1 MLNSIYSGNRL
12 RVDFAKTAQQIEVP
26 NLLQLQLS
34 SYDNFLMLDQE
45 DRSGS
50 GLERVFQ
57 SVFPIHDAQNRLT
70 LEYQGSEVGKPKYT
84 VRECMERGLTYSVS
98 LRMMTRLVL
107 WDRDENTKEK
117 TGVSEIKEQSIFIR
131 DIPLMTE
138 RTSFVINGVERVVVN
153 QLHRSPG
160 VIFKEEE
167 SSTAGSKLI
176 YTGQIIPDRGSWLY
190 FEYDPKDILYI
201 RINKRRKV
209 PVTIMFRALGYSK
222 QDIMKLFYPLQ
233 SITVDGT
240 QFLMD
245 FDPASLGGRLEFDLL
260 DPKGEVLV
268 AAGKRLSGKKAQ
280 KLLESGVTKVQY
292 PMEVLMERHLAE
304 PVINPETG
312 EVLYDTMT
320 PVDEHKLKKM
330 IESGIDTFVIAN
342 DTAEGV
348 DNSIINAFLA
358 DSDSLKLLKQTEEI
372 EDENDLAA
380 IRIYKVMRPGEP
392 VTKEAAKQFVDQHF
406 FDPERYDLTR
416 VGRMK
421 MNHKL
426 GQHIPEY
433 VTVLTNEDI
442 INTVKYVIKV
452 KNGQGHIDDRDHLGN
467 RRIRSIG
474 ELLGNELHNGLVK
487 MQKAIK
493 DKLSTMSGPMSD
505 LMPHDLINSKMIT
518 STIMEFF
525 SGGQLSQFM
534 DQTNPLSE
542 ITHKRRLS
550 ALGEGGLVKE
560 RAGFEVRDV
569 HPTHY
574 GRICPIETPEGQNI
588 GLINT
593 LATYS
598 KVNEHG
604 FIEAPY
610 NIVKEGVVQF
620 GPENVVYLTATQEEG
635 KIIAAASN
643 AVNSDGTF
651 DEELIEL
658 RQDGEIILGSP
669 KDAQYMDLSSHMVV
683 GVAASLIPFL
693 EHDDANRALM
703 GSNMQRQA
711 VPLLRPS
718 APMVGTGVEKLVARD
733 AWESVKA
740 KRDGVVEKIDAR
752 HIYMISE
759 DEGGT
764 VIDYYPLQKNLRTNQ
779 NTTFGQKPIVKVGD
793 TIKEGQ
799 VIADGPNMDQ
809 GELALGQNALVA
821 FMPWNGY
828 NFEDAIV
835 ISEKLIRDDAF
846 TSVHVYEKEAEAREL
861 KHGVEEITRDIPN
874 IRDEDLLHLDES
886 GIIKIGTYVKPGMI
900 LVGKVSPKGE
910 VKPTPEERLLR
921 AIFGEKAGHV
931 VNKSLYCPPSME
943 GIVVDIKVFTKKGY
957 EKDPRTLEMEKAERD
972 ELEREHYDRLL
983 MIDKEEMMRITS
995 MLTKSPLERD
1005 VTVNGVEYAAGEFVE
1020 KEALEDVNRFAMNN
1034 IVKAYGEA
1042 VQSSYNKT
1050 KNHFQKEKKRF
1061 RDEHEEKL
1069 SILEKDDILPNGVVK
1084 YVKVYVATKRKLKVG
1099 DKMAGRHGNKG
1110 IVSTIVPEVDM
1121 PYTANGRPVD
1131 VCLNPLGV
1139 PSRMNIGQILEMHL
1153 GMVGREL
1160 GYQLQELFEREQ
1172 QALLEKVRAKLREIA
1187 ETAGLMK
1194 LQNAVEAM
1202 SDDELLRYARDWAK
1216 GGVRFATPIFEGV
1229 NAEEFARLYEL
1240 AKLDTD
1246 GKTQLYDGKTGEP
1259 LQERVNVGYMYI
1271 LKLHHLVDEKV
1282 HARST
1287 GPYSLVTQQPV
1298 GGKALFGGQRFGE
1311 MEVWALEAY
1320 GASAVLKEM
1329 LTIKSDDVEGRVA
1342 AYRALTKGE
1351 SVPESGIPETLF
1363 VLTKEL
1369 QAIALDVEIY
1379 DEVEDDEQIGTD

>member
-1 MLNSIYSGNRL
+1 MLNTLYSGNRL
-12 RVDFAKTAQQIEVP
+12 RVDFAKTPQQIEVP
-26 NLLQLQLS
+26 NLLQLQQS
-34 SYDNFLMLDQE
+34 SYDNFLMIDAK
-45 DRSGS
+45 DRAASGI
-50 GLERVFQ
+50 EKVFQ

-70 LEYQGSEVGKPKYT
+70 IEYIGSEVTKPKYT

-98 LRMMTRLVL
+98 LRMKTRLVL

-117 TGVSEIKEQSIFIR
+117 LGVKDIKEQSIFVR

-138 RTSFVINGVERVVVN
+138 RTSFIINGVERVVVN

-167 SSTAGSKLI
+167 ATTVGNKLI

-190 FEYDPKDILYI
+190 FEYDPKDILYM

-222 QDIMKLFYPLQ
+222 QDILKLFYPIQ
-233 SITVDGT
+233 TINMADNKFSVE
-240 QFLMD
+240 FN
-245 FDPASLGGRLEFDLL
+245 PADYSGRLDYDLVDANDKL
-260 DPKGEVLV
+260 LV
-268 AAGKRLSGKKAQ
+268 AAGKRLSAKKAQ
-280 KLLESGVTKVQY
+280 KFLEDGIKDVQY
-292 PMEVLMERHLAE
+292 PLEVLLDRYLAE
-304 PVINPETG
+304 AIIDPETG
-312 EVLYDTMT
+312 EILFDTMT
-320 PVDEHKLKKM
+320 HIDETKLKKLAE
-330 IESGIDTFVIAN
+330 IGVTEFKIAN
-342 DTAEGV
+342 DLAEGV
-348 DNSIINAFLA
+348 DGSIINAFNA
-358 DSDSLKLLKQTEEI
+358 DADSLKLLKQTEDI

-392 VTKEAAKQFVDQHF
+392 VTKEAAHAFVNQLF
-406 FDPERYDLTR
+406 FDPERYDLTE

-426 GQHIPEY
+426 DMDIPSY
-433 VTVLTNEDI
+433 MTVLTHEDI
-442 INTVKYVIKV
+442 IKSVKYVIKV

-474 ELLGNELHNGLVK
+474 ELLVNELHNGLVK
-487 MQKAIK
+487 MQKAIR
-493 DKLSTMSGPMSD
+493 DKLSTMSGAMEE

-518 STIMEFF
+518 STVMEFF

-542 ITHKRRLS
+542 VTHKRRLS

-598 KVNEHG
+598 KVNDHG

-610 NIVKEGVVQF
+610 KVMKDGKVTDE
-620 GPENVVYLTATQEEG
+620 VVYLTATQEEG
-635 KIIAAASN
+635 VKIAAASN
-643 AVNSDGTF
+643 PLDKDGQFTT
-651 DEELIEL
+651 ELITVRE
-658 RQDGEIILGSP
+658 DGEILLKKP
-669 KDAQYMDLSSHMVV
+669 EECEYADLSSSMVV

-711 VPLLRPS
+711 VPLIKPN

-733 AWESVKA
+733 SWECVKA
-740 KRDGVVEKIDAR
+740 KRAGTVEKVDGK
-752 HIYMISE
+752 HIYVMGDDDGEIY
-759 DEGGT
+759 
-764 VIDYYPLQKNLRTNQ
+764 IDYYPLQKNLRTNN
-779 NTTFGQKPIVKVGD
+779 NTSFAQKPIVKVGQ
-793 TIKEGQ
+793 KVQKGQ

-809 GELALGQNALVA
+809 GELALGVNAMVA

-835 ISEKLIRDDAF
+835 ISERMIRKDSF
-846 TSVHVYEKEAEAREL
+846 TSVHIYEKEVEAREL

-874 IRDEDLLHLDES
+874 VRDDELSHLDES
-886 GIIKIGTYVKPGMI
+886 GIIKVGTNVSGGMI

-943 GIVVDIKVFTKKGY
+943 GVVVDVKIFTKKGY
-957 EKDPRTLEMEKAERD
+957 DKDERTLALEKEERD
-972 ELEREHYDRLL
+972 FLEREHYDRLL
-983 MIDKEEMMRITS
+983 MIDKEEMLRVAKLLTREPLSSDITIGE
-995 MLTKSPLERD
+995 TDYKAGDTIDAKDLE
-1005 VTVNGVEYAAGEFVE
+1005 N
-1020 KEALEDVNRFAMNN
+1020 VNRFAMNA
-1034 IVKAYGEA
+1034 IVKSFSEEI
-1042 VQSSYNKT
+1042 QNEYNKT
-1050 KNHFQKEKKRF
+1050 KNYFQKQKRIF

-1069 SILEKDDILPNGVVK
+1069 TILEKDDILPNGVVK
-1084 YVKVYVATKRKLKVG
+1084 YVKVYIATKRKLKVG

-1121 PYTANGRPVD
+1121 PYMEDGRSVD

-1153 GMVGREL
+1153 GMAGREL
-1160 GYQLQELFEREQ
+1160 GNQI
-1172 QALLEKVRAKLREIA
+1172 QAEFDNKQADFIKNLREKMISIA
-1187 ETAGLMK
+1187 DVAGMM
-1194 LQNAVEAM
+1194 NAVKVIGDM
-1202 SDDELLRYARDWAK
+1202 DDETFLHYARDWAK
-1216 GGVRFATPIFEGV
+1216 GVRFATPIFEGV
-1229 NAEEFARLYEL
+1229 NPEEFEKIFEL
-1240 AKLDTD
+1240 AKMDTD
-1246 GKTQLYDGKTGEP
+1246 GKVALYDGKTGDKIK
-1259 LQERVNVGYMYI
+1259 ERVNVGFMYI
-1271 LKLHHLVDEKV
+1271 LKLHHLVDEKI

-1329 LTIKSDDVEGRVA
+1329 LTIKSDDVDGRVR
-1342 AYRALTKGE
+1342 AYKAITKGE
-1351 SVPESGIPETLF
+1351 LVPASGIPETLF

-1369 QAIALDVEIY
+1369 QSLALDVEIF
-1379 DEVEDDEQIGTD
+1379 DEVEDDE

>member
-1 MLNSIYSGNRL
+1 MLNTLYSGNRL
-12 RVDFAKTAQQIEVP
+12 RVDFSKTPQQIEVP
-26 NLLQLQLS
+26 NLLQLQQS
-34 SYDNFLMLDQE
+34 SYDKFLMLE
-45 DRSGS
+45 EKDRTLSGI
-50 GLERVFQ
+50 ENVFQ

-70 LEYQGSEVGKPKYT
+70 VEYIGSEVGKPKYT
-84 VRECMERGLTYSVS
+84 VRECMERGLTYAVS
-98 LRMMTRLVL
+98 LRMKTRLVL

-117 TGVSEIKEQSIFIR
+117 LGVKDIKEQSIFVR

-138 RTSFVINGVERVVVN
+138 RTSFIINGVERVVVN

-167 SSTAGSKLI
+167 STTAGNKLI

-190 FEYDPKDILYI
+190 FEYDPKDILYM

-222 QDIMKLFYPLQ
+222 QDILKLFYPIQTIKISENMFSVAFNQ
-233 SITVDGT
+233 SDYI
-240 QFLMD
+240 
-245 FDPASLGGRLEFDLL
+245 GRIGYDLL
-260 DPKGEVLV
+260 DMDSNVLV
-268 AAGKRLSGKKAQ
+268 TNGKRLSVKKAQ
-280 KLLESGVTKVQY
+280 KLVDDGLKDVQY
-292 PMEVLMERHLAE
+292 PLEVLIERYLAE
-304 PVINPETG
+304 PIIDPETG
-312 EVLYDTMT
+312 EILFDTMT
-320 PVDEHKLKKM
+320 HIDETKLKKM
-330 IESGIDTFVIAN
+330 AEIGVESFKIAN
-342 DTAEGV
+342 DLADGV
-348 DNSIINAFLA
+348 DSSVINAFNA
-358 DSDSLKLLKQTEEI
+358 DADSLKLLKQTEEI
-372 EDENDLAA
+372 EDENDLSA

-392 VTKEAAKQFVDQHF
+392 VTKEAAKAFVNQLF

-426 GQHIPEY
+426 GMDIPEY
-433 VTVLTNEDI
+433 VTVLTHEDI
-442 INTVKYVIKV
+442 IESVKYVIKV

-474 ELLGNELHNGLVK
+474 ELLGNELHNGLIK
-487 MQKAIK
+487 MQKAIR
-493 DKLSTMSGPMSD
+493 DKLSTMSGPMAE

-542 ITHKRRLS
+542 VTHKRRLS

-574 GRICPIETPEGQNI
+574 GRICPVETPEGQNI

-610 NIVKEGVVQF
+610 KIVKDGQVTDEII
-620 GPENVVYLTATQEEG
+620 YLTATQEEG
-635 KIIAAASN
+635 VKIAAASN
-643 AVNSDGTF
+643 KLDDKGQFV
-651 DEELIEL
+651 DELVTTRI
-658 RQDGEIILGSP
+658 DGEILLRP
-669 KDAQYMDLSSHMVV
+669 AHECAYADLSSHMVV

-711 VPLLRPS
+711 VPLLRPYS
-718 APMVGTGVEKLVARD
+718 PMVGTGVEKLVARD
-733 AWESVKA
+733 SWECVKA
-740 KRDGVVEKIDAR
+740 KRSGVIEKVDGR
-752 HIYMISE
+752 HIYVMGNDDGEIY
-759 DEGGT
+759 
-764 VIDYYPLQKNLRTNQ
+764 IDYYPLQKNLRTNQ
-779 NTTFGQKPIVKVGD
+779 NTSFAQKPIVKVGQ
-793 TIKEGQ
+793 EVAAGQ

-809 GELALGQNALVA
+809 GELALGVNAMVA

-835 ISEKLIRDDAF
+835 ISERLIRKDAF
-846 TSVHVYEKEAEAREL
+846 TSVHIYEKELEAREL

-874 IRDEDLLHLDES
+874 VRDDELAHLDES
-886 GIIKIGTYVKPGMI
+886 GIVKIGTHVSGGMI

-931 VNKSLYCPPSME
+931 VNKSLYCAPSME
-943 GIVVDIKVFTKKGY
+943 GVVVDVKIFTKKGY
-957 EKDPRTLEMEKAERD
+957 DKDPRTLELEKEERD
-972 ELEREHYDRLL
+972 YLEREHYDRLL
-983 MIDKEEMMRITS
+983 MIDKEEMLRVTKL
-995 MLTKSPLERD
+995 LTKETLQNDIKIAETD
-1005 VTVNGVEYAAGEFVE
+1005 YKKGDTINGSDLVEVS
-1020 KEALEDVNRFAMNN
+1020 RFAMNA
-1034 IVKAYGEA
+1034 IVKSFSQDIQDEYT
-1042 VQSSYNKT
+1042 KT
-1050 KNHFQKEKKRF
+1050 KNYFQKQKRVF

-1069 SILEKDDILPNGVVK
+1069 TILEKDDILPNGVVK
-1084 YVKVYVATKRKLKVG
+1084 YVKVYIATKRQLKVG

-1110 IVSTIVPEVDM
+1110 IVSIIVPEVDM
-1121 PYTANGRPVD
+1121 PYMEDGRAVD

-1153 GMVGREL
+1153 GMAGREL
-1160 GYQLQELFEREQ
+1160 GNQILEQFETK
-1172 QALLEKVRAKLREIA
+1172 QADFVQTMRSKMVAIA
-1187 ETAGLMK
+1187 DIAGLM
-1194 LQNAVEAM
+1194 NAAEVIGAM
-1202 SDDELLRYARDWAK
+1202 DDETFLGYARDWAI

-1229 NAEEFARLYEL
+1229 NQAEFDKLFEL
-1240 AKLDTD
+1240 AKMDHD
-1246 GKTQLYDGKTGEP
+1246 GKTVVYNGLTGEKIK
-1259 LQERVNVGYMYI
+1259 ERVNVGYMYI
-1271 LKLHHLVDEKV
+1271 LKLHHLVDEKI

-1329 LTIKSDDVEGRVA
+1329 LTIKSDDVDGRVR
-1342 AYRALTKGE
+1342 AYKALTKGE
-1351 SVPESGIPETLF
+1351 LVPASGIPETLF

-1369 QAIALDVEIY
+1369 QALALDVEIM
-1379 DEVEDDEQIGTD
+1379 DEVEDDE

>member
-1 MLNSIYSGNRL
+1 MPMLNSLYSGNRL
-12 RVDFAKTAQQIEVP
+12 RVDFAKTPQQIEIP
-26 NLLQLQLS
+26 NLLQLQQS
-34 SYDNFLMLDQE
+34 SYDNFLMIE
-45 DRSGS
+45 NKNRETSGI
-50 GLERVFQ
+50 EKVF
-57 SVFPIHDAQNRLT
+57 SSAFPIHDAQNRLT
-70 LEYQGSEVGKPKYT
+70 IEYLGSEVAAPKYT
-84 VRECMERGLTYSVS
+84 VRECMERGLTYAVS
-98 LRMMTRLVL
+98 LKMKTRLVL

-117 TGVSEIKEQSIFIR
+117 LGVKDIKEQSIFVR

-138 RTSFVINGVERVVVN
+138 RTSFVVNGVERVVVN

-167 SSTAGSKLI
+167 STTAGNKLI

-190 FEYDPKDILYI
+190 FEYDPKDILYM

-209 PVTIMFRALGYSK
+209 PVTIMFRAMGYSK
-222 QDIMKLFYPLQ
+222 QDILKMFYPLQ
-233 SITVDGT
+233 KINIADNLFT
-240 QFLMD
+240 MD
-245 FDPASLGGRLEFDLL
+245 FNAEDFAGRLDYDLVSNS
-260 DPKGEVLV
+260 GEILLGK
-268 AAGKRLSGKKAQ
+268 GKRLTANKAQ
-280 KLLESGVTKVQY
+280 KFIDNGLTAVQY
-292 PMEVLMERHLAE
+292 PLETLIERYLAE
-304 PVINPETG
+304 PIIDPETG
-312 EVLYDTMT
+312 EILFDTMT
-320 PVDEHKLKKM
+320 PIDETKLKKM
-330 IESGIDTFVIAN
+330 AETGVTEFVIAN
-342 DTAEGV
+342 DLAEGV
-348 DNSIINAFLA
+348 DASIINAFNA
-358 DSDSLKLLKQTEEI
+358 DADSLKLLKQTEDI
-372 EDENDLAA
+372 EDENDLSA

-392 VTKEAAKQFVDQHF
+392 VTKDAAKAFVNQLF
-406 FDPERYDLTR
+406 FDPERYDLTK

-426 GQHIPEY
+426 GLDIPEY
-433 VTVLTNEDI
+433 ITVLTNEDI

-474 ELLGNELHNGLVK
+474 ELLGNELHNGLIK

-493 DKLSTMSGPMSD
+493 DKLSTMSGPMSE

-542 ITHKRRLS
+542 VTHKRRLS

-593 LATYS
+593 LAAYA
-598 KVNEHG
+598 KVNDLG

-610 NIVKEGVVQF
+610 NLVKDGKALS

-635 KIIAAASN
+635 KTIAAASN
-643 AVNSDGTF
+643 VIDADGNF
-651 DEELIEL
+651 IEELIEV
-658 RQDGEIILGSP
+658 RRDGEIMLG
-669 KDAQYMDLSSHMVV
+669 KATDCEYMDLSSQMVV

-711 VPLLRPS
+711 VPLIKPE
-718 APMVGTGVEKLVARD
+718 APMVGTGIEKLVARD
-733 AWESVKA
+733 AWECIKA
-740 KRDGVVEKIDAR
+740 KRAGRVEKVDAK
-752 HIYMISE
+752 HIFVLGE
-759 DEGGT
+759 DESGT
-764 VIDYYPLQKNLRTNQ
+764 FIDYYPLEKNLRTNQ
-779 NTTFGQKPIVKVGD
+779 NTTFSQKASVKVGQMVAA
-793 TIKEGQ
+793 GQ
-799 VIADGPNMDQ
+799 IIADGPNMDR
-809 GELALGQNALVA
+809 GELALGVNAMVA

-828 NFEDAIV
+828 NYEDAIV
-835 ISEKLIRDDAF
+835 ISERMIREDAY
-846 TSVHVYEKEAEAREL
+846 TSVHVYEKECEAREL
-861 KHGVEEITRDIPN
+861 KHGIEEITRDIPN
-874 IRDEDLLHLDES
+874 VRDDELSHLDES
-886 GIIKIGTYVKPGMI
+886 GIVKIGTNVSGGMI

-943 GIVVDIKVFTKKGY
+943 GVVVDIKIFTKKGY
-957 EKDPRTLEMEKAERD
+957 DKDPRALELEKQERD

-983 MIDKEEMMRITS
+983 MIDKEEMIRIES
-995 MLTKSPLERD
+995 ILTKAELLAD
-1005 VTVNGVEYAAGEFVE
+1005 VTVNDVEYKIGDNIKA
-1020 KEALEDVNRFAMNN
+1020 EDLANVNRFAMNN
-1034 IVKAYGEA
+1034 VVKSFSED
-1042 VQSSYNKT
+1042 VQAKYNNT
-1050 KNHFQKEKKRF
+1050 KNHFQKQKKKF

-1069 SILEKDDILPNGVVK
+1069 TILEKDDILPNGVTK
-1084 YVKVYVATKRKLKVG
+1084 FVKVYIATKRKLKVG

-1110 IVSTIVPEVDM
+1110 IVSIIVPEVDM
-1121 PYTANGRPVD
+1121 PYMADGRSVD

-1153 GMVGREL
+1153 GMAGREL
-1160 GYQLQELFEREQ
+1160 GHQIQEIFDAKQADFIAQLRT
-1172 QALLEKVRAKLREIA
+1172 KLTEIA
-1187 ETAGLMK
+1187 GVARFM
-1194 LQNAVEAM
+1194 NAAEVIAKM
-1202 SDDELLRYARDWAK
+1202 SDEDILTFARDWAK
-1216 GGVRFATPIFEGV
+1216 GVKFASPIFEGV
-1229 NAEEFARLYEL
+1229 DTAEFAEL
-1240 AKLDTD
+1240 FEMAKLDDD
-1246 GKTQLYDGKTGEP
+1246 GKTVLYDGKTG
-1259 LQERVNVGYMYI
+1259 QQVKERVNVGYMYI

-1329 LTIKSDDVEGRVA
+1329 LTIKSDDVEGRVN
-1342 AYRALTKGE
+1342 AYKALTKGE
-1351 SVPESGIPETLF
+1351 AVPASGIPETLF

-1369 QAIALDVEIY
+1369 QALALDVEIF
-1379 DEVEDDEQIGTD
+1379 DEVEDNE

>member
-1 MLNSIYSGNRL
+1 MLNTLYSGNRL
-12 RVDFAKTAQQIEVP
+12 RVDFSKTPQQIEVP
-26 NLLQLQLS
+26 NLLQLQQS
-34 SYDNFLMLDQE
+34 SYNNFLMLDE
-45 DRSGS
+45 KDRTNSGVES
-50 GLERVFQ
+50 VFQ
-57 SVFPIHDAQNRLT
+57 SSFPIHDAQNRLT
-70 LEYQGSEVGKPKYT
+70 IEYLGSEVGKPKYT
-84 VRECMERGLTYSVS
+84 VRECMERGLTYAVS
-98 LRMMTRLVL
+98 LRMKTRLVM

-117 TGVSEIKEQSIFIR
+117 LGVKDIKEQSIFVR

-138 RTSFVINGVERVVVN
+138 RTSFIINGVERVVVN

-167 SSTAGSKLI
+167 STTTGNKLI

-190 FEYDPKDILYI
+190 FEYDPKDILYM

-222 QDIMKLFYPLQ
+222 QDILKLFYPIQTVNLADNKF
-233 SITVDGT
+233 SINFNPADYATRLTYDLVDTDGK
-240 QFLMD
+240 
-245 FDPASLGGRLEFDLL
+245 E
-260 DPKGEVLV
+260 LV
-268 AAGKRLSGKKAQ
+268 KAGKRLSAKKAQ
-280 KLLESGVTKVQY
+280 KFIDDGIKDVEYPLEVLLERY
-292 PMEVLMERHLAE
+292 LAE
-304 PVINPETG
+304 PIIDPETG
-312 EVLYDTMT
+312 EILFDTMT
-320 PVDEHKLKKM
+320 AIDETKLKKM
-330 IESGIDTFVIAN
+330 ADIGVESFKIAN
-342 DTAEGV
+342 DLAEGV
-348 DNSIINAFLA
+348 DSSIINAFNA
-358 DSDSLKLLKQTEEI
+358 DADSLKLLKQTEEI
-372 EDENDLAA
+372 EDENDLSA

-392 VTKEAAKQFVDQHF
+392 VTKEAARAFVNQLF
-406 FDPERYDLTR
+406 FDPERYDLTK

-426 GQHIPEY
+426 GLNIPEY
-433 VTVLTNEDI
+433 VTVLTHEDI
-442 INTVKYVIKV
+442 IESVKYVIKV

-487 MQKAIK
+487 MQKAIR
-493 DKLSTMSGPMSD
+493 DKLSTMSGPMAE

-610 NIVKEGVVQF
+610 KVMKDGKILDE
-620 GPENVVYLTATQEEG
+620 VVYLTATQEEG
-635 KIIAAASN
+635 KKIAAASN
-643 AVNSDGTF
+643 KLDADGQFAET
-651 DEELIEL
+651 LVMT
-658 RQDGEIILGSP
+658 RQDGEILQRP
-669 KDAQYMDLSSHMVV
+669 ANECEYADLSSHMVV

-711 VPLLRPS
+711 VPLLRPYS
-718 APMVGTGVEKLVARD
+718 PMVGTGVEKLVARD
-733 AWESVKA
+733 SWECVKA
-740 KRDGVVEKIDAR
+740 KRSGTVEKVDGK
-752 HIYMISE
+752 HIYIMGD
-759 DEGGT
+759 DEEEIY
-764 VIDYYPLQKNLRTNQ
+764 IDYYPLQKNLRTNQ
-779 NTTFGQKPIVKVGD
+779 NTSFAQKPIVKVGD
-793 TIKEGQ
+793 KVDAGQ
-799 VIADGPNMDQ
+799 IIADGPNMDQ
-809 GELALGQNALVA
+809 GELALGVNAMVA
-821 FMPWNGY
+821 FMPWNGF

-835 ISEKLIRDDAF
+835 ISERMIRKDAF
-846 TSVHVYEKEAEAREL
+846 TSVHIYEKEVEAREL

-874 IRDEDLLHLDES
+874 VRDDELSHLDES
-886 GIIKIGTYVKPGMI
+886 GIVKIGTHVNGGMI

-931 VNKSLYCPPSME
+931 INKSLYCPPSME
-943 GIVVDIKVFTKKGY
+943 GVVVDVKIFTKKGY
-957 EKDPRTLEMEKAERD
+957 DKDARTLELEKEERD
-972 ELEREHYDRLL
+972 YLEREHYDRLL
-983 MIDKEEMMRITS
+983 MIDKEEMLRVAKL
-995 MLTKSPLERD
+995 LTR
-1005 VTVNGVEYAAGEFVE
+1005 
-1020 KEALEDVNRFAMNN
+1020 EALLNDIKVGDTSYKTGDIIDAKDLVEVNRFAMNA
-1034 IVKAYGEA
+1034 IVKSFSQEIQDEYT
-1042 VQSSYNKT
+1042 KT
-1050 KNHFQKEKKRF
+1050 KNYFQKQKRVF

-1069 SILEKDDILPNGVVK
+1069 TILEKDDILPNDVVK
-1084 YVKVYVATKRKLKVG
+1084 YVKVYIATKRQLKVG

-1121 PYTANGRPVD
+1121 PYMEDGRSVD

-1153 GMVGREL
+1153 GMAGREL
-1160 GYQLQELFEREQ
+1160 GNQILEQFETKQKDFIDTMRSKMI
-1172 QALLEKVRAKLREIA
+1172 AISDVAGMMNAKKVI
-1187 ETAGLMK
+1187 GD
-1194 LQNAVEAM
+1194 M
-1202 SDDELLRYARDWAK
+1202 SDEEFLKHARDWSK

-1229 NAEEFARLYEL
+1229 DAGEFEKIFEL
-1240 AKLDTD
+1240 AKMDMD
-1246 GKTQLYDGKTGEP
+1246 GKTVLYNGMTGEKIK
-1259 LQERVNVGYMYI
+1259 ERVNVGYMYI
-1271 LKLHHLVDEKV
+1271 LKLHHLVDEKI

-1329 LTIKSDDVEGRVA
+1329 LTIKSDDVDGRVR
-1342 AYRALTKGE
+1342 AYKALTKGE
-1351 SVPESGIPETLF
+1351 LVPASGIPETLF

-1369 QAIALDVEIY
+1369 QSLALDVEIF
-1379 DEVEDDEQIGTD
+1379 DEVEDDE

>member
-1 MLNSIYSGNRL
+1 MLNTLYSGNRL
-12 RVDFAKTAQQIEVP
+12 RVDFSKTPQEIEVP
-26 NLLQLQLS
+26 NLLQLQQS
-34 SYDNFLMLDQE
+34 SYDSFLMLDAK
-45 DRSGS
+45 DRTASGI
-50 GLERVFQ
+50 EKVFQ
-57 SVFPIHDAQNRLT
+57 SAFPIHDTQNRLT
-70 LEYQGSEVGKPKYT
+70 VEYIGSEVANPKYT
-84 VRECMERGLTYSVS
+84 VRECMERGLTYAVS
-98 LRMMTRLVL
+98 LRMKTRLVM

-117 TGVSEIKEQSIFIR
+117 LGVKDIKEQSIFVR

-138 RTSFVINGVERVVVN
+138 RTSFIINGVERVVVN

-167 SSTAGSKLI
+167 STTSGNKLI

-190 FEYDPKDILYI
+190 FEYDPKDILYM

-222 QDIMKLFYPLQ
+222 QDILKLFYPIQ
-233 SITVDGT
+233 TIKMVDNKFSI
-240 QFLMD
+240 D
-245 FDPASLGGRLEFDLL
+245 FNPKNYTNRITHDLL
-260 DPKGEVLV
+260 DMNDKLLL
-268 AAGKRLSGKKAQ
+268 ASQKRLSAKKAQ
-280 KLLESGVTKVQY
+280 KLIDDGVTEVQY
-292 PMEVLMERHLAE
+292 PLEVLLDRYLAE
-304 PVINPETG
+304 AIIDPETG
-312 EVLYDTMT
+312 EVLFDAMT
-320 PVDEHKLKKM
+320 HIDETKLKKM
-330 IESGIDTFVIAN
+330 IEIGVTEFKIAN
-342 DTAEGV
+342 DLADGV
-348 DNSIINAFLA
+348 DSSIINAFNA
-358 DSDSLKLLKQTEEI
+358 DADSLKLLKQTEEI
-372 EDENDLAA
+372 EDENDLSA

-392 VTKEAAKQFVDQHF
+392 VTKEAAKTFVNQLF
-406 FDPERYDLTR
+406 FDPERYDLTQ

-426 GQHIPEY
+426 GMNIPDY
-433 VTVLTNEDI
+433 VTVLTHQDI
-442 INTVKYVIKV
+442 IESVKYVIKV

-487 MQKAIK
+487 MQKAIR
-493 DKLSTMSGPMSD
+493 DKLSTMSGPMAE

-542 ITHKRRLS
+542 VTHKRRLS

-610 NIVKEGVVQF
+610 KVMKDGKITSK
-620 GPENVVYLTATQEEG
+620 VVYLTATQEEG
-635 KIIAAASN
+635 KMIAAASN
-643 AVNSDGTF
+643 KVNEKNEFIEPLIAV
-651 DEELIEL
+651 
-658 RQDGEIILGSP
+658 RQDGEILLRPST
-669 KDAQYMDLSSHMVV
+669 DCEYADLSSHMVV

-711 VPLLRPS
+711 VPLIKVNS
-718 APMVGTGVEKLVARD
+718 PMVGTGVEKLVARD
-733 AWESVKA
+733 SWECVKA
-740 KRDGVVEKIDAR
+740 KRAGTIEKVDGK
-752 HIYMISE
+752 HIYVMGEE
-759 DEGGT
+759 DGEIY
-764 VIDYYPLQKNLRTNQ
+764 IDYYPLQKNLRTNQ
-779 NTTFGQKPIVKVGD
+779 NTSFTQKPIVNVGD
-793 TIKEGQ
+793 KVAKGQ
-799 VIADGPNMDQ
+799 IIADGPNMDQ
-809 GELALGQNALVA
+809 GELALGVNAMVA

-835 ISEKLIRDDAF
+835 ISQRMIRKDSF
-846 TSVHVYEKEAEAREL
+846 TSVHIYEKEVEAREL

-874 IRDEDLLHLDES
+874 VRDDELAHLDES
-886 GIIKIGTYVKPGMI
+886 GIVKIGTNVKGGMI

-943 GIVVDIKVFTKKGY
+943 GVVVDIKVFTKKGY
-957 EKDPRTLEMEKAERD
+957 DKDPRALELEKEERD
-972 ELEREHYDRLL
+972 YLEREHYDRLL
-983 MIDKEEMMRITS
+983 MIDKEEMLRVTKL
-995 MLTKSPLERD
+995 LTREPLSADIKIGDTEYKAGD
-1005 VTVNGVEYAAGEFVE
+1005 TINGADLSE
-1020 KEALEDVNRFAMNN
+1020 VNRFAMNA
-1034 IVKAYGEA
+1034 IVKSFSQEIQDEYT
-1042 VQSSYNKT
+1042 KT
-1050 KNHFQKEKKRF
+1050 KNHFQKQKRVF

-1069 SILEKDDILPNGVVK
+1069 TILEKDDILPNGVVK
-1084 YVKVYVATKRKLKVG
+1084 YVKIYIATKRHLKVG

-1110 IVSTIVPEVDM
+1110 IVSIIVPEVDM
-1121 PYTANGRPVD
+1121 PYMEDGRSVD
-1131 VCLNPLGV
+1131 ICLNPLGV

-1153 GMVGREL
+1153 GMAGREL
-1160 GYQLQELFEREQ
+1160 GNQLQAEFETKQ
-1172 QALLEKVRAKLREIA
+1172 KDYIDNLRAKMIEISDV
-1187 ETAGLMK
+1187 AGMM
-1194 LQNAVEAM
+1194 NAKSVIGAM
-1202 SDDELLRYARDWAK
+1202 SDDEFLKHARDWAK

-1229 NAEEFARLYEL
+1229 NAVEFEKLYKL
-1240 AKLDTD
+1240 ANMDSD
-1246 GKTQLYDGKTGEP
+1246 GKVVLYDGKTGMKMK
-1259 LQERVNVGYMYI
+1259 ERVNVGYMYI
-1271 LKLHHLVDEKV
+1271 LKLHHLVDEKI

-1329 LTIKSDDVEGRVA
+1329 LTIKSDDVDGRVR
-1342 AYRALTKGE
+1342 AYKAITKGE
-1351 SVPESGIPETLF
+1351 LVPASGIPETLF

-1369 QAIALDVEIY
+1369 QSLALDVDIM
-1379 DEVEDDEQIGTD
+1379 DEVEDNE

>member
-1 MLNSIYSGNRL
+1 MLNTLYSGNRL
-12 RVDFAKTAQQIEVP
+12 RVDFSKTPQQIEVP
-26 NLLQLQLS
+26 NLLQLQQS
-34 SYDNFLMLDQE
+34 SYDNFLMLDAK
-45 DRSGS
+45 DRKASGI
-50 GLERVFQ
+50 EQVFQ
-57 SVFPIHDAQNRLT
+57 SVFPIHDTQNRLT
-70 LEYQGSEVGKPKYT
+70 VEYIDSEVANAKYT
-84 VRECMERGLTYSVS
+84 VRECMERGLTYAVS
-98 LRMMTRLVL
+98 LRMKTRLVV

-117 TGVSEIKEQSIFIR
+117 LGVKDIKEQSIFVR
-131 DIPLMTE
+131 DIPLMTD
-138 RTSFVINGVERVVVN
+138 RTSFIINGVERVVVN

-167 SSTAGSKLI
+167 STTIGNKLI

-190 FEYDPKDILYI
+190 FEYDPKDILYM

-222 QDIMKLFYPLQ
+222 QDILKLFYPIQ
-233 SITVDGT
+233 TINIEDNKFT
-240 QFLMD
+240 MD
-245 FDPASLGGRLEFDLL
+245 FNPDDFTSRLIYDLV
-260 DPKGEVLV
+260 DTDDKILV
-268 AAGKRLSGKKAQ
+268 QAGKRLSVKKAQ
-280 KLLESGVTKVQY
+280 KFIEDGLKLIQY
-292 PMEVLMERHLAE
+292 PIEILVDRYLAE
-304 PVINPETG
+304 PIIDPETG
-312 EVLYDTMT
+312 EILFDTMSRI
-320 PVDEHKLKKM
+320 DEIKLKKM
-330 IESGIDTFVIAN
+330 AEIGVGEFKIAN
-342 DTAEGV
+342 DLAEGV
-348 DNSIINAFLA
+348 DGSIINAFNA
-358 DSDSLKLLKQTEEI
+358 DADSLKLLKQTEEI

-380 IRIYKVMRPGEP
+380 IRVYKVMRPGEP
-392 VTKEAAKQFVDQHF
+392 VTKEAAKIFVNQLF
-406 FDPERYDLTR
+406 FDPERYDLTK

-426 GQHIPEY
+426 GLNIPEY
-433 VTVLTNEDI
+433 VTVLTHEDI
-442 INTVKYVIKV
+442 INSVKYVIKV

-474 ELLGNELHNGLVK
+474 ELLGNELHNGLIK
-487 MQKAIK
+487 MQKAIR
-493 DKLSTMSGPMSD
+493 DKLSTMSGPMAE

-542 ITHKRRLS
+542 VTHKRRLS

-574 GRICPIETPEGQNI
+574 GRICPVETPEGQNI

-610 NIVKEGVVQF
+610 KVMKDGKITSE
-620 GPENVVYLTATQEEG
+620 VVYLTATQEEG
-635 KIIAAASN
+635 VKIAAASN
-643 AVNSDGTF
+643 KF
-651 DEELIEL
+651 DENGVFLDKLITTRL
-658 RQDGEIILGSP
+658 DGEILLRP
-669 KDAQYMDLSSHMVV
+669 AAECQYADLSSHMVV

-693 EHDDANRALM
+693 EHNDANRALM

-711 VPLLRPS
+711 VPLLRPL

-733 AWESVKA
+733 SWECVKA
-740 KRDGVVEKIDAR
+740 KRSGVVEKVDGR
-752 HIYMISE
+752 HIYIMGDDDGEIY
-759 DEGGT
+759 
-764 VIDYYPLQKNLRTNQ
+764 IDYYPLQKNLRTNQ
-779 NTTFGQKPIVKVGD
+779 NTSFAQKPIVYVGQKVR
-793 TIKEGQ
+793 TGQ

-809 GELALGQNALVA
+809 GELALGVNAMVA

-835 ISEKLIRDDAF
+835 ISERLIRKDAF
-846 TSVHVYEKEAEAREL
+846 TSVHIYEKELEAREL

-874 IRDEDLLHLDES
+874 VRDDELVHLDES
-886 GIIKIGTYVKPGMI
+886 GIVKIGTQVKGGMI

-931 VNKSLYCPPSME
+931 INKSLYCPPSME
-943 GIVVDIKVFTKKGY
+943 GVVVDIKIFTKKGY
-957 EKDPRTLEMEKAERD
+957 DKDPRALELEKEERD
-972 ELEREHYDRLL
+972 YLEREHYDRLL
-983 MIDKEEMMRITS
+983 MIDKEEMLRVTKL
-995 MLTKSPLERD
+995 LTRESLIADIKIGETQYKAGDTIADKDL
-1005 VTVNGVEYAAGEFVE
+1005 VE
-1020 KEALEDVNRFAMNN
+1020 VNRFAMNA
-1034 IVKAYGEA
+1034 IVKSF
-1042 VQSSYNKT
+1042 SSEIQDEYNKT
-1050 KNHFQKEKKRF
+1050 KNYFQKEKRLF

-1069 SILEKDDILPNGVVK
+1069 NILEKDDILANGVVK
-1084 YVKVYVATKRKLKVG
+1084 YVKVYIATKRVLKVG

-1110 IVSTIVPEVDM
+1110 IVSIIVPEVDM
-1121 PYTANGRPVD
+1121 PYMEDGRSVD

-1153 GMVGREL
+1153 GMAGREL
-1160 GYQLQELFEREQ
+1160 GNQILAEFDSKQKDFIANLRTKMI
-1172 QALLEKVRAKLREIA
+1172 AIADVAKMMNAAKVIGE
-1187 ETAGLMK
+1187 
-1194 LQNAVEAM
+1194 M
-1202 SDDELLRYARDWAK
+1202 SDEKFLHYARDWSK
-1216 GGVRFATPIFEGV
+1216 GVRFASPIFEGV
-1229 NAEEFARLYEL
+1229 NEDEFAKLFEL
-1240 AKLDTD
+1240 AKMDTD
-1246 GKTQLYDGKTGEP
+1246 GKVELYNGLTGEKIK
-1259 LQERVNVGYMYI
+1259 ERVNVGYMYI
-1271 LKLHHLVDEKV
+1271 LKLHHLVDEKI

-1329 LTIKSDDVEGRVA
+1329 LTIKSDDVDGRVR
-1342 AYRALTKGE
+1342 AYKAITKGE
-1351 SVPESGIPETLF
+1351 LIPASGIPETLF

-1369 QAIALDVEIY
+1369 QALALDVEIF
-1379 DEVEDDEQIGTD
+1379 DEVQEDE

>member
-1 MLNSIYSGNRL
+1 MLNTLYSGNRL
-12 RVDFAKTAQQIEVP
+12 RVDFSKTPQEIEVP
-26 NLLQLQLS
+26 NLLQLQQS
-34 SYDNFLMLDQE
+34 SYDNFLMLDTKE
-45 DRSGS
+45 RTTSGI
-50 GLERVFQ
+50 EKVFQ
-57 SVFPIHDAQNRLT
+57 SVFPIHDVQNRLT
-70 LEYQGSEVGKPKYT
+70 VEYVGSEVTNPKYT
-84 VRECMERGLTYSVS
+84 VRECMERGLTYAVS
-98 LRMMTRLVL
+98 LRMKTRLVL

-117 TGVSEIKEQSIFIR
+117 LGVKDIKEQSIFVR
-131 DIPLMTE
+131 DIPLMTD
-138 RTSFVINGVERVVVN
+138 RTSFIINGVERVVVN

-167 SSTAGSKLI
+167 STTTSSKLI

-190 FEYDPKDILYI
+190 FEYDPKDILYM

-222 QDIMKLFYPLQ
+222 QDILKLFYPIQ
-233 SITVDGT
+233 TIKIADNNFAIAFNPSDYN
-240 QFLMD
+240 
-245 FDPASLGGRLEFDLL
+245 GRLGYDLV
-260 DPKGEVLV
+260 DTNGKVLV
-268 AAGKRLSGKKAQ
+268 NAGKRLSAKKAQ
-280 KLLESGVTKVQY
+280 KFIEDGLTDVAYPLEVLLE
-292 PMEVLMERHLAE
+292 RCLAE
-304 PVINPETG
+304 PIIDPETG
-312 EVLYDTMT
+312 EVLFDTMT
-320 PVDEHKLKKM
+320 HIDESKLKKM
-330 IESGIDTFVIAN
+330 AEIGVTEFKIAN
-342 DTAEGV
+342 DLAEGV
-348 DNSIINAFLA
+348 DSSIINAFNA
-358 DSDSLKLLKQTEEI
+358 DTDSLKLLKQTEEI

-392 VTKEAAKQFVDQHF
+392 VTKEAAHAFVNQLF
-406 FDPERYDLTR
+406 FDPERYDLTQ

-426 GQHIPEY
+426 QLNVPEY
-433 VTVLTNEDI
+433 VTVLTHEDI
-442 INTVKYVIKV
+442 IESVKYVVKV

-467 RRIRSIG
+467 RRIRAIG

-487 MQKAIK
+487 MQKAIR
-493 DKLSTMSGPMSD
+493 DKLSTMSGSMTD

-518 STIMEFF
+518 STIIEFF

-542 ITHKRRLS
+542 VTHKRRLS

-593 LATYS
+593 LASYA
-598 KVNEHG
+598 KVNDHG

-610 NIVKEGVVQF
+610 KIMKDGQITNEI
-620 GPENVVYLTATQEEG
+620 VYLTATQEEG
-635 KIIAAASN
+635 VTIAAASN
-643 AVNSDGTF
+643 DF
-651 DEELIEL
+651 DENGQFTEKLITV
-658 RQDGEIILGSP
+658 RQDGEILLKSP
-669 KDAQYMDLSSHMVV
+669 SECQYADLSSSMVV

-711 VPLLRPS
+711 VPLLKAQ

-733 AWESVKA
+733 SWECVKA
-740 KRDGVVEKIDAR
+740 KRSGKVEKIDAK
-752 HIYMISE
+752 HIYVMGEE
-759 DEGGT
+759 DGEIF
-764 VIDYYPLQKNLRTNQ
+764 IDYYPLQKNLRTNQ
-779 NTTFGQKPIVKVGD
+779 NTSFTQKPVVQVGEEVR
-793 TIKEGQ
+793 KGQ
-799 VIADGPNMDQ
+799 IIADGPNMDQ
-809 GELALGQNALVA
+809 GELALGVNAMVA

-835 ISEKLIRDDAF
+835 ISEKLIRQDAF
-846 TSVHVYEKEAEAREL
+846 TSVHIYEKEVEAREL

-874 IRDEDLLHLDES
+874 VRDDELAHLDDS
-886 GIIKIGTYVKPGMI
+886 GIVKIGTQVEGGMI

-943 GIVVDIKVFTKKGY
+943 GVVVDIKVFTKKGY
-957 EKDPRTLEMEKAERD
+957 DKDSRALELEKEERD
-972 ELEREHYDRLL
+972 HLEREHYDRLI
-983 MIDKEEMMRITS
+983 MIDKEEMLRVTKL
-995 MLTKSPLERD
+995 LTREPLESD
-1005 VTVNGVEYAAGEFVE
+1005 VKIGDKEYKAGELINGDDL
-1020 KEALEDVNRFAMNN
+1020 AGINRFAMNN
-1034 IVKAYGEA
+1034 VVKAFSEE
-1042 VQSSYNKT
+1042 VQDQYNKT
-1050 KNHFQKEKKRF
+1050 KNHFQKQKRLF

-1084 YVKVYVATKRKLKVG
+1084 YVKVYIATKRHLKVG

-1110 IVSTIVPEVDM
+1110 IVSNIVPEVDM
-1121 PYTANGRPVD
+1121 PYMEDGRSVD

-1153 GMVGREL
+1153 GMAGREL
-1160 GYQLQELFEREQ
+1160 GNQIQAEFETKQKDFLDR
-1172 QALLEKVRAKLREIA
+1172 LRTKMADIA
-1187 ETAGLMK
+1187 DVAGLM
-1194 LQNAVEAM
+1194 NAKATIAAM
-1202 SDDELLRYARDWAK
+1202 DDEEFLKYARDWAK
-1216 GGVRFATPIFEGV
+1216 GVKFATPIFEGV
-1229 NAEEFARLYEL
+1229 NAVEFEKLYEA
-1240 AKLDTD
+1240 AKMATD
-1246 GKTQLYDGKTGEP
+1246 GKVALYDGRTGEK
-1259 LQERVNVGYMYI
+1259 LKERVNVGYMYI
-1271 LKLHHLVDEKV
+1271 LKLHHLVDEKI

-1329 LTIKSDDVEGRVA
+1329 LTIKSDDVDGRVR
-1342 AYRALTKGE
+1342 AYKALTKGE
-1351 SVPESGIPETLF
+1351 SVPASGIPETLF

-1369 QAIALDVEIY
+1369 QALALDVDIM
-1379 DEVEDDEQIGTD
+1379 DEVEDDE

>member
-1 MLNSIYSGNRL
+1 MLNSLYSGNRL
-12 RVDFAKTAQQIEVP
+12 RVDFAKTPQQIEIP
-26 NLLQLQLS
+26 NLLQLQQS
-34 SYDNFLMLDQE
+34 SYDNFLMINDKNR
-45 DRSGS
+45 DASGI
-50 GLERVFQ
+50 EKVF
-57 SVFPIHDAQNRLT
+57 SSAFPIHDAQNRLT
-70 LEYQGSEVGKPKYT
+70 IEYLGSEVAAPKYT
-84 VRECMERGLTYSVS
+84 VRECMERGLTYAVS
-98 LRMMTRLVL
+98 LKMKTRLVL

-117 TGVSEIKEQSIFIR
+117 LGVQDIKEQSIFVR

-138 RTSFVINGVERVVVN
+138 RTSFVVNGVERVVVN

-167 SSTAGSKLI
+167 STTAGNKLI

-190 FEYDPKDILYI
+190 FEYDPKDILYM

-209 PVTIMFRALGYSK
+209 PVTIMFRAMGYSK
-222 QDIMKLFYPLQ
+222 QDILKMFYPLQ
-233 SITVDGT
+233 KINIADN
-240 QFLMD
+240 QFTMD
-245 FDPASLGGRLEFDLL
+245 FNADDFAGRLEYDLVSES
-260 DPKGEVLV
+260 GEVLFG
-268 AAGKRLSGKKAQ
+268 AGKRLTAKKAQ
-280 KLLESGVTKVQY
+280 KFIDDGLKAVQY
-292 PMEVLMERHLAE
+292 PLEVLVERYLAE
-304 PVINPETG
+304 AIIDPETG
-312 EVLYDTMT
+312 EILFDTMT
-320 PVDEHKLKKM
+320 AIDETKLKKM
-330 IESGIDTFVIAN
+330 AEAGVTEFVIAN
-342 DTAEGV
+342 DLAEGV
-348 DNSIINAFLA
+348 DASIINAFNA
-358 DSDSLKLLKQTEEI
+358 DADSLKLLKQTEDI
-372 EDENDLAA
+372 EDENDLSA

-392 VTKEAAKQFVDQHF
+392 VTKDAAKAFVNQLF
-406 FDPERYDLTR
+406 FDPERYDLTK

-426 GQHIPEY
+426 GLDIPEY
-433 VTVLTNEDI
+433 ITVLTNEDI

-474 ELLGNELHNGLVK
+474 ELLGNELHNGLIK

-493 DKLSTMSGPMSD
+493 DKLSTMSGPMSE

-542 ITHKRRLS
+542 VTHKRRLS

-593 LATYS
+593 LAAYS
-598 KVNEHG
+598 KVNELG

-610 NIVKEGVVQF
+610 NLVKDGKVLT

-635 KIIAAASN
+635 KTIAAASN
-643 AVNSDGTF
+643 AI
-651 DEELIEL
+651 DENGNFVEQLIEV
-658 RQDGEIILGSP
+658 RHDGEIKLG
-669 KDAQYMDLSSHMVV
+669 KATDCEYMDLSSQMVV

-711 VPLLRPS
+711 VPLLKPQ
-718 APMVGTGVEKLVARD
+718 APMVGTGIEKLVARD
-733 AWESVKA
+733 SWECIKA
-740 KRDGVVEKIDAR
+740 KRPGRVEKVDAK
-752 HIYMISE
+752 HIFIMGE
-759 DEGGT
+759 DESGT
-764 VIDYYPLQKNLRTNQ
+764 FIDYYPLEKNLRTNQ
-779 NTTFGQKPIVKVGD
+779 NTTFSQKASVKIGQMVD
-793 TIKEGQ
+793 AGQ
-799 VIADGPNMDQ
+799 IIADGPNMDR
-809 GELALGQNALVA
+809 GELALGINAMVA

-828 NFEDAIV
+828 NYEDAIV
-835 ISEKLIRDDAF
+835 ISERMIREDAY
-846 TSVHVYEKEAEAREL
+846 TSVHIYEKECEAREL
-861 KHGVEEITRDIPN
+861 KHGIEEITRDIPN
-874 IRDEDLLHLDES
+874 VRDDELSHLDES
-886 GIIKIGTYVKPGMI
+886 GIVKIGTNVSGGMI

-943 GIVVDIKVFTKKGY
+943 GVVVDIKIFTKKGY
-957 EKDPRTLEMEKAERD
+957 DKDPRALELEKQERN

-983 MIDKEEMMRITS
+983 MIDKEEMIRIES
-995 MLTKSPLERD
+995 ILTKAELLAD
-1005 VTVNGVEYAAGEFVE
+1005 VTVNDVEYKVGDNIKA
-1020 KEALEDVNRFAMNN
+1020 EDLANVNRFAMNN
-1034 IVKAYGEA
+1034 VVKSFSEE
-1042 VQSSYNKT
+1042 VQANYNAT
-1050 KNHFQKEKKRF
+1050 KNHFQKQKKKF

-1069 SILEKDDILPNGVVK
+1069 TILEKDDILPNGVTK
-1084 YVKVYVATKRKLKVG
+1084 FVKVYIATKRKLKVG

-1110 IVSTIVPEVDM
+1110 IVSIIVPEVDM
-1121 PYTANGRPVD
+1121 PYMADGRSVD

-1153 GMVGREL
+1153 GMAGREL
-1160 GYQLQELFEREQ
+1160 GHQIQDIFEAKQADFIAQL
-1172 QALLEKVRAKLREIA
+1172 RAKLTEIA
-1187 ETAGLMK
+1187 DVARFM
-1194 LQNAVEAM
+1194 NAAEVIAKM
-1202 SDDELLRYARDWAK
+1202 DDEELLTFARDWAK
-1216 GGVRFATPIFEGV
+1216 GVKFATPIFEGV
-1229 NAEEFARLYEL
+1229 DTAEFAKLFEL
-1240 AKLDTD
+1240 AKLDDD
-1246 GKTQLYDGKTGEP
+1246 GKTVLYDGKTGAKIK
-1259 LQERVNVGYMYI
+1259 ERVNVGYMYI

-1329 LTIKSDDVEGRVA
+1329 LTIKSDDVEGRVN
-1342 AYRALTKGE
+1342 AYKALTKGE
-1351 SVPESGIPETLF
+1351 AVPASGIPETLF

-1369 QAIALDVEIY
+1369 QALALDVEIF
-1379 DEVEDDEQIGTD
+1379 DEVEDNE